1 MIQRRAFLASA
12 ACFAALP
19 RLARADVSRV
29 SFSQMLEQGSLVL
42 GKAPGAARVAVDGTN
57 VLVSAEGEFVFGF
70 AYDQIRPA
78 TVALLYDDGTR
89 ETQTVFPVPRQYEIQ
104 RINGLPENFVTPP
117 PEELARIKREFETI
131 NQARTRDTPETFFDG
146 GLDWPAAGI
155 LSSVYGSRRILNG
168 VPKSPHLGVDIA
180 APEGTPIRAPA
191 DAIVSLVGPDF
202 YFDGNLTLLDHGH
215 GVSTCYVHQQKILV
229 KRADRV
235 KRGDIIGA
243 IGQTGRATGPNLHWG
258 LNLFQLKLDPSRS
271 TPTPEPPKA

>member
-1 MIQRRAFLASA
+1 MILRRAFLAGA
-12 ACFAALP
+12 AAFAVLP
-19 RLARADVSRV
+19 RLARADATRVTFSRM
-29 SFSQMLEQGSLVL
+29 QEQGSLVV
-42 GKAPGAARVAVDGTN
+42 GKAPGASRVSIDGTD
-57 VLVSAEGEFVFGF
+57 VLVSSQGEFVFGF
-70 AYDQIRPA
+70 TYDQTKPA

-89 ETQTVFPVPRQYEIQ
+89 ETRLVSPVARQYEIQ

-117 PEELARIKREFETI
+117 PEALAQITRENEMI
-131 NQARTRDTPETFFDG
+131 DQARTRDTQETFFDG

-155 LSSVYGSRRILNG
+155 LSSVYGSQRILNG

-180 APEGTPIRAPA
+180 APEGTPIHAPA

-202 YFDGNLTLLDHGH
+202 YYDGNLTLLDHGH

-229 KRADRV
+229 KEGDRV

>member
-1 MIQRRAFLASA
+1 MILRRAFLASA
-12 ACFAALP
+12 AAFAVLP
-19 RLARADVSRV
+19 RLARADASRA
-29 SFSQMLEQGSLVL
+29 SFSQMLEQGSLVI
-42 GKAPGAARVAVDGTN
+42 GRAPGAKRVSVDGTEA
-57 VLVSAEGEFVFGF
+57 LVSPQGEFVFGF
-70 AYDQIRPA
+70 SYDQTKPA

-89 ETQTVFPVPRQYEIQ
+89 ETRMVSPVARQYEIQ

-117 PEELARIKREFETI
+117 PEALEQIKHENALI
-131 NQARTRDTPETFFDG
+131 NQARTRDTQETFFVG

-155 LSSVYGSRRILNG
+155 LSSVYGSQRILNG

-180 APEGTPIRAPA
+180 APEGTPIHAPA

-202 YFDGNLTLLDHGH
+202 YYDGNLTLLDHGH

-229 KRADRV
+229 KEGDRV
-235 KRGDIIGA
+235 RRGDVIGA

-271 TPTPEPPKA
+271 TPTPAPPKA

>member
-12 ACFAALP
+12 AAFAVLP
-19 RLARADVSRV
+19 RLARADAPRV
-29 SFSQMLEQGSLVL
+29 TFSQSLEQGSLVI
-42 GKAPGAARVAVDGTN
+42 GKAPGARAVAVNGTQ
-57 VLVSAEGEFVFGF
+57 VLVSPEGEFVFGF
-70 AYDQIRPA
+70 AYDQTKPA
-78 TVALLYDDGTR
+78 SVALLFGDSTKLI
-89 ETQTVFPVPRQYEIQ
+89 TVSPVTRQYEIQ

-117 PEELARIKREFETI
+117 PEELARIKREFELI
-131 NQARTRDTPETFFDG
+131 NQARTRDTQETLFDG

-155 LSSVYGSRRILNG
+155 LSSVYGSQRILNG

-191 DAIVSLVGPDF
+191 DGIVSLVGPDF
-202 YFDGNLTLLDHGH
+202 YYDGNLTLLDHGH

-229 KRADRV
+229 KEGDRV
-235 KRGDIIGA
+235 KRGDAIGA